1 MSTRFLPDEQV
12 ERLRSFPGIGREE
25 LIKYFTLTP
34 REHAF
39 LDAPG
44 RGADARV
51 GLALQLCTLP
61 WLGFVPDDLEDV
73 PQAALLRLTSQLA
86 VFPGAL
92 EYYVASTRK
101 RPQTRSDHLKL
112 VMRYL
117 KWKTATP
124 GGQEWK
130 ELEQFLLDRAM
141 EHDTPSLLF
150 YQATQHL
157 IGAQVVRPG
166 VVTLMELVGAARA
179 GAGSLTSEKVEDLL
193 TGQMRGDLDRL
204 LVHDAGLGMTRLAWL
219 TTPTV
224 EATWSAVKVA
234 IEKLKF
240 LRGIDA
246 HLLDLSMLPRERRR
260 FLATLGRRSTVQGLE
275 RRGER
280 RYPILLALVAQSAVD
295 QLDEVVAL
303 FDQAVSARESHA
315 KAKAD
320 AALAER
326 AKKGEARQLLMDVIL
341 PVLADPA
348 IPDEDVGVIL
358 RNGIGMSKLREVA
371 ADNWNPLPRD
381 HGRLSA
387 LEASYSYLRK
397 FTPQVLEAIDFQ
409 GGPGTADLMQAV
421 AILKE
426 LNRVG
431 GRKVPAWAPTSFVP
445 VRYADYLAKARKAGD
460 DTAFRH
466 YWEMCAILALR
477 DGLRSGDVFVP
488 GSRRYADP
496 GTYLFTPEQWE
507 GRRAEFCHLVRRPPG
522 AADALAQVKDELH
535 QALTDL
541 EETLASASPGDVGE
555 VRLDDG
561 GRLVIPPL
569 SAEDV
574 PAEAKALR
582 DELSGMLPFVPIASL
597 LIELD
602 ARTNFLGCFTH
613 AGGRKTTQSVE
624 LKRNILAVLI
634 SGATNLGLTRMS
646 EACGVSYDTLAWTA
660 EWYVREETLR
670 DANTVL
676 VNHHYGLELAKKF
689 GGGTMSSSDGQRFPV
704 RGKSL
709 TGREMNIHGGRVLS
723 TTTHV
728 SDQWSTY
735 GTKQMVPT
743 HREAHYALDKFL
755 GNQTDLPIREH
766 ATDTHGATLVN
777 FGLFD
782 LVDKA
787 LTPRIRD
794 LGRITL
800 VRVDAPAA
808 TNALYPHAGPLLAD
822 RWNEG
827 LVVGCWDDLLRM
839 AGSLKFGEATAS
851 LIVGKWSAA
860 SRQNTLAAALKEW
873 GRMRRTIHAARYLSD
888 PLYRRRISRQLNKG
902 ESLHALRRDLHYAQ
916 QGTIVRPHLQDQTEQ
931 AWCLTLLTN
940 SVITWTTEY
949 YGMAIGELRAQGR
962 DVPDELLSFIAPGH
976 RENINFFGFINVD
989 VEAELAKLVEG
1000 WRPLRPTTVT
1010 EAGTTFMLHP

>member
-1 MSTRFLPDEQV
+1 LATQFFSDEQM
-12 ERLRSFPGIGREE
+12 ERLRSYPDIGREE
-25 LIKYFTLTP
+25 LIRFFTLTAKELGFIDNLE
-34 REHAF
+34 RGG
-39 LDAPG
+39 G
-44 RGADARV
+44 RGPAARL
-51 GLALQLCTLP
+51 GLAVQLCTLP
-61 WLGFVPDDLEDV
+61 WLGFVPEDVWSV
-73 PQAALLRLTSQLA
+73 PQAAVLRLANQLA
-86 VFPGAL
+86 VFPGVL
-92 EYYVASTRK
+92 EQYGRRA
-101 RPQTRSDHLKL
+101 QTRSDHLKL
-112 VMRYL
+112 VLKYL
-117 KWKTATP
+117 GWKPVPT
-124 GGQEWK
+124 GGGPLK

-150 YQATQHL
+150 HQATEYL
-157 IGAQVVRPG
+157 ISSKTVRPG
-166 VVTLMELVGAARA
+166 VVTLMEMVASARTGAAA
-179 GAGSLTSEKVEDLL
+179 VTSEKVDHLL
-193 TGQMRGDLDRL
+193 TARMRGDLDRL

-219 TTPTV
+219 TTPAV
-224 EATWSAVKVA
+224 EATSAAVKLA
-234 IEKLKF
+234 IEKLQF
-240 LRGIDA
+240 LRGMDA

-260 FLATLGRRSTVQGLE
+260 FLATLGRRSTVQGLG

-295 QLDEVVAL
+295 QLDEVIAL
-303 FDQAVSARESHA
+303 FDQAVSARESRA
-315 KAKAD
+315 KARTD
-320 AALAER
+320 EALAER

-341 PVLADPA
+341 PVLVDPA
-348 IPDEDVGVIL
+348 VADEDVGAIL
-358 RNGIGMSKLREVA
+358 RNGVGMQRLREVA
-371 ADNWNPLPRD
+371 SVNWKPLPRD

-387 LEASYSYLRK
+387 MEASYSYLRQ
-397 FTPQVLEAIDFQ
+397 FTPNVLNAIDFQ
-409 GGPGTADLMQAV
+409 GGPGTTDLMEAAQ
-421 AILKE
+421 ILTE

-431 GRKVPAWAPTSFVP
+431 GRKVPAGAPASFVP
-445 VRYADYLAKARKAGD
+445 ARYADYLARARKTGD

-466 YWEMCAILALR
+466 YWELCTILALR

-496 GTYLFTPEQWE
+496 GTYLFTPQQWE
-507 GRRAEFCHLVRRPPG
+507 GRRAESCLLVGKPPG
-522 AADALAQVKDELH
+522 AAEAMAQVKEELH
-535 QALTDL
+535 QALGDL
-541 EETLASASPGDVGE
+541 EETLADASPGDVGS
-555 VRLDDG
+555 VRLDSD

-574 PAEAKALR
+574 PAEARALR
-582 DELSGMLPFVPIASL
+582 EELSGMLPFVPIASL

-602 ARTNFLGCFTH
+602 ARTNFLACFTH
-613 AGGRKTTQSVE
+613 AGGRKQVQSVE

-634 SGATNLGLTRMS
+634 AGAINLGLTRMS
-646 EACGVSYDTLAWTA
+646 EACGVSYDTLAWTQ

-676 VNHHYGLELAKKF
+676 VNHHYALELAKKF

-709 TGREMNIHGGRVLS
+709 TARDMVVHGGRVLS
-723 TTTHV
+723 TYTHV

-743 HREAHYALDKFL
+743 HREGHYTLDELL
-755 GNQTDLPIREH
+755 GNATDLPIREH

-782 LVDKA
+782 LVGKA

-794 LGRITL
+794 LGKITL
-800 VRVDAPAA
+800 VRDDSPTA
-808 TNALYPHAGPLLAD
+808 TNARYRHAGPLLAD
-822 RWNEG
+822 RFNED
-827 LVVGCWDDLLRM
+827 LVAACWSDLLRM

-873 GRMRRTIHAARYLSD
+873 GRIRRTIHTARYLTD
-888 PLYRRRISRQLNKG
+888 PVYRRKISRQLNKG

-940 SVITWTTEY
+940 AVVTWTTEY
-949 YGMAIGELRAQGR
+949 YGIAIGELRDQGR

-976 RENINFFGFINVD
+976 RENINFFGFIEVD
-989 VEAELAKLVEG
+989 IEGELSKLDDG
-1000 WRPLRPTTVT
+1000 WRPLRPTLVT
-1010 EAGTTFMLHP
+1010 EAGTSFLLNS